1 MDVVKRLQKLKQLGR
16 QQSVEYHIDRALEI
30 NGIGLDNVESMKT
43 LVAMDGWK
51 SLSYLL
57 QTKLAQKRLAND
69 SLCADPE
76 KNRIQLIV
84 NHCMI
89 ELTKRILSLVE
100 GTLKEEAGLKQ
111 ERLELI
117 SKTRSSDE

>member
-1 MDVVKRLQKLKQLGR
+1 MDVIERLQKLKRLGR

-30 NGIGLDNVESMKT
+30 NQISLDNVENMKI
-43 LVAMDGWK
+43 LVNMDGWK

-57 QTKLAQKRLAND
+57 RTKLAQKRIAND

-76 KNRIQLIV
+76 KNRIELIV

-89 ELTKRILSLVE
+89 ELTKKILSLVE

>member
-1 MDVVKRLQKLKQLGR
+1 MDVIERLQKLKRLGR

-30 NGIGLDNVESMKT
+30 NRISLDNVESMKA
-43 LVAMDGWK
+43 LVKTDGWK

-57 QTKLAQKRLAND
+57 STKLAQKRIAND
-69 SLCADPE
+69 TLCANPE
-76 KNRIQLIV
+76 KNRIELIV

-100 GTLKEEAGLKQ
+100 GTLKGEAALKQ
-111 ERLELI
+111 EQLELI